1 MLNGMHSSLS
11 RVAPWSTTTKVEEW
25 TPYVTSG
32 SKNVE
37 KGEPISAPDESFL
50 ITLEPQS
57 TTTFVGKAPNNE
69 EPVVPEVQG
78 PYEGVAQ
85 TIPGSIEAERY
96 DTGGEGISYHDE
108 ESENKSGAFRK
119 DGVDIEGDDES
130 GYIIGWTISGEWLN
144 YTVDVKETAK
154 YNWEAIVSSANDNAS
169 FKLYMDDEEI
179 SQLAEVPNTGD
190 WGAYTKL
197 SGETTEL
204 QAGTHTLKIY
214 IEGSWFNL
222 DKINFSEVGTTGND
236 LIKKEEL
243 LRGEIEVYTPLGIRL
258 KSIRLENQNLQHQ
271 LKDAGLNK
279 GVYLLRSQDGKVSQI
294 VISD

>member
-1 MLNGMHSSLS
+1 
-11 RVAPWSTTTKVEEW
+11 
-25 TPYVTSG
+25 
-32 SKNVE
+32 
-37 KGEPISAPDESFL
+37 
-50 ITLEPQS
+50 
-57 TTTFVGKAPNNE
+57 
-69 EPVVPEVQG
+69 
-78 PYEGVAQ
+78 
-85 TIPGSIEAERY
+85 
-96 DTGGEGISYHDE
+96 
-108 ESENKSGAFRK
+108 
-119 DGVDIEGDDES
+119 
-130 GYIIGWTISGEWLN
+130 
-144 YTVDVKETAK
+144 
-154 YNWEAIVSSANDNAS
+154 
-169 FKLYMDDEEI
+169 MDDEEI

-204 QAGTHTLKIY
+204 QAGTHALKIY

-243 LRGEIEVYTPLGIRL
+243 LSGEIEVYTPLGIRL